1 MRLTYCEVR
10 GAFEIRLSYEV
21 RLTYGEVRG
30 AFEFLD
36 SRFLRGL
43 KNSFGALKSEDLLSR
58 ILVFRI
64 PE

>member
-1 MRLTYCEVR
+1 MSFEVRLTYCEAR

-30 AFEFLD
+30 AFEFLE

-43 KNSFGALKSEDLLSR
+43 KVAF
-58 ILVFRI
+58 
-64 PE
+64 

>member
-1 MRLTYCEVR
+1 MRLTYCEAR

-30 AFEFLD
+30 AFEFLE

-43 KNSFGALKSEDLLSR
+43 KVAF
-58 ILVFRI
+58 
-64 PE
+64 